1 MKISNE
7 VKTGI
12 LAIFSISLFIFGYS
26 YLKSNDIFVGDR
38 TFYAVYSDVEGVVNG
53 TPVTINGFPVG
64 SIQKISFTK
73 NNDLLVKFRIENDIQ
88 FSINSIAQIYET
100 GLIGGKALAIIPAY
114 DNKRIAIDND
124 TLNSSIA
131 PGLTDLVNK
140 KITNLQVK
148 IESMV
153 VSADSVLN
161 NINKVFDDSTKN
173 NLKTSVSNFNQTIID
188 LKTTSNSI
196 KEIVKN
202 NQSDIDSSIKN
213 IKNFSEDFSQISNK
227 LNQAQIDETF
237 KNFKI
242 SSEKN
247 LSKIMNEINSGNGTM
262 GQIVKNDS
270 LFKNLNKASESIDLL
285 LEDIRLNPYRYI
297 HFSIFGKKINLTHQI
312 INY

>member
-7 VKTGI
+7 IKTGI

-88 FSINSIAQIYET
+88 FSVNSIAQIYET

-196 KEIVKN
+196 KDIVKN

-237 KNFKI
+237 KNFKT
-242 SSEKN
+242 SSEN
-247 LSKIMNEINSGNGTM
+247 LTKILNEINSGNGTM

-297 HFSIFGKKINLTHQI
+297 HFSIFGKKNKPYLP
-312 INY
+312 NN

>member
-12 LAIFSISLFIFGYS
+12 LAIFSICLFIFGYS

-38 TFYAVYSDVEGVVNG
+38 TFYAIYSDVEGVVNG

-161 NINKVFDDSTKN
+161 NIK
-173 NLKTSVSNFNQTIID
+173 
-188 LKTTSNSI
+188 
-196 KEIVKN
+196 
-202 NQSDIDSSIKN
+202 
-213 IKNFSEDFSQISNK
+213 
-227 LNQAQIDETF
+227 
-237 KNFKI
+237 
-242 SSEKN
+242 
-247 LSKIMNEINSGNGTM
+247 
-262 GQIVKNDS
+262 
-270 LFKNLNKASESIDLL
+270 
-285 LEDIRLNPYRYI
+285 
-297 HFSIFGKKINLTHQI
+297 
-312 INY
+312 

>member
-12 LAIFSISLFIFGYS
+12 LAIFSICLFIFGYS

-38 TFYAVYSDVEGVVNG
+38 TFYAIYPDVEGVVNG

-88 FSINSIAQIYET
+88 FSVNSIAQIYET

-114 DNKRIAIDND
+114 DNKKIAIDND

-196 KEIVKN
+196 KDIVKN

-237 KNFKI
+237 KNFKT
-242 SSEKN
+242 SSEN
-247 LSKIMNEINSGNGTM
+247 LTKILNEINSGNGTM

-297 HFSIFGKKINLTHQI
+297 HFSIFGKKNKPYIPN
-312 INY
+312 N

>member
-1 MKISNE
+1 LKISNE

-12 LAIFSISLFIFGYS
+12 LAIFSICLFIFGYS

-38 TFYAVYSDVEGVVNG
+38 TFYAIYPDVEGVVNG

-88 FSINSIAQIYET
+88 FSVNSIAQIYET

-114 DNKRIAIDND
+114 DNKKIAIDND

-161 NINKVFDDSTKN
+161 NINRIFDDSTKN

-227 LNQAQIDETF
+227 LNQAQIDETL

-242 SSEKN
+242 SSEN
-247 LSKIMNEINSGNGTM
+247 LSNIINDINNGNGTM

-297 HFSIFGKKINLTHQI
+297 HFSIFGKKNKPYSP
-312 INY
+312 NN

>member
-1 MKISNE
+1 LKISNE

-12 LAIFSISLFIFGYS
+12 LAIFSICLFIFGYS

-73 NNDLLVKFRIENDIQ
+73 NNDLLVKFRIENDIE

-114 DNKRIAIDND
+114 DNKRNAIDND

-196 KEIVKN
+196 KNIVEN

-237 KNFKI
+237 NNFKT
-242 SSEKN
+242 SSEN
-247 LSKIMNEINSGNGTM
+247 LTKILNEINSGNGTM

-297 HFSIFGKKINLTHQI
+297 HFSIFGKKNKPYLP
-312 INY
+312 NN

>member
-12 LAIFSISLFIFGYS
+12 LAIFSICLFVFGYS

-88 FSINSIAQIYET
+88 FSINSVAQIYET

-114 DNKRIAIDND
+114 DNKSNAVDND

-196 KEIVKN
+196 KDIVKN

-237 KNFKI
+237 KNFKT
-242 SSEKN
+242 SSEN
-247 LSKIMNEINSGNGTM
+247 LTKILNEINSGNGTM

-297 HFSIFGKKINLTHQI
+297 HFSIFGKKNKPYIPN
-312 INY
+312 N

>member
-7 VKTGI
+7 IKTGL
-12 LAIFSISLFIFGYS
+12 LAVFSIALFIFGYS

-73 NNDLLVKFRIENDIQ
+73 KNNLLVKFRIENDIK
-88 FSINSIAQIYET
+88 FSKNSLAQIYET

-114 DNKRIAIDND
+114 DNDSFAVDND
-124 TLNSSIA
+124 TLNSAIA

-153 VSADSVLN
+153 VSADSVLS

-173 NLKTSVSNFNQTIID
+173 NLRASVVNFNQTITE
-188 LKTTSNSI
+188 LKATSST
-196 KEIVKN
+196 
-202 NQSDIDSSIKN
+202 IKN
-213 IKNFSEDFSQISNK
+213 IIQTNQSGIDASLSNIKSFTRDFSEISAEINGAEIGK
-227 LNQAQIDETF
+227 TF
-237 KNFKI
+237 TNLKT
-242 SSEKN
+242 SSEN
-247 LSKIMNEINSGNGTM
+247 LTQILNEINSGNGTM
-262 GQIVKNDS
+262 GQIIKNDS
-270 LFKNLNKASESIDLL
+270 LFKNLNDASESIDLL
-285 LEDIRLNPYRYI
+285 LEDIRLNPHRYI
-297 HFSIFGKKINLTHQI
+297 HFSIFGKKNKPYQS
-312 INY
+312 NN